1 MKKKRSP
8 QQESPLP
15 ENKEKDKPYSMNGDD
30 NRLQSETSGGKRETI
45 LLEDARIKVVPE
57 AKKAPRNRSELE
69 NEIRRYDAVR
79 SRLTDEE
86 RRTADEYYRRLR
98 EILQ

>member
-1 MKKKRSP
+1 
-8 QQESPLP
+8 
-15 ENKEKDKPYSMNGDD
+15 MNGDD

-86 RRTADEYYRRLR
+86 RQTADEYYRRLR

>member
-1 MKKKRSP
+1 
-8 QQESPLP
+8 
-15 ENKEKDKPYSMNGDD
+15 MNGDD

-69 NEIRRYDAVR
+69 NEDAVMMR
-79 SRLTDEE
+79 SAAVLRMKNA
-86 RRTADEYYRRLR
+86 RTADEYYRRLR